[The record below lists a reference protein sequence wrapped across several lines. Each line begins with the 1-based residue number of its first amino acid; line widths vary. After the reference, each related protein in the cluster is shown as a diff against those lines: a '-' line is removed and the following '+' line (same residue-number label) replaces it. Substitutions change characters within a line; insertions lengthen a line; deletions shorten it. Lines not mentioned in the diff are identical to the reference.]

1 MNNTKAYDRGAIIF
15 REGDHGDCMY
25 ELESGSVGV
34 YHDYGGPKEK
44 LITTLSNSAS
54 DVKVFGEMGLL
65 ENMPR
70 SATVVVM
77 EDDTILTCVSG
88 ESFND
93 YFAKN
98 PAKVLDILQQMC
110 NRLRKTTNDYVA
122 ACRTVYENVEAE
134 NKGEKK
140 SETLLDK
147 LNKLCEF
154 YIGYNPYY
162 F

>member
-15 REGDHGDCMY
+15 REGDPGDCMY

-77 EDDTILTCVSG
+77 EHDTILTCVSR

-98 PAKVLDILQQMC
+98 PAKVLDIMQQMC
-110 NRLRKTTNDYVA
+110 NRLRKTTNDYIA
-122 ACRTVYENVEAE
+122 ACQTVYENVEAE

-154 YIGYNPYY
+154 YIGYNPY
-162 F
+162 FF